1 MPKPFP
7 VPEEKAEPWPV
18 AQRPAP
24 LLPLEL
30 DQEPQLCRA
39 LFDYTPE
46 LADELPLR
54 RGDVVRVLSKRTEV
68 EGWWDGQCRH
78 RRGLFPSNF
87 VELLPAPVPALK
99 PAMPSWDAE
108 SGESGHGGCPAPGA
122 SVSRQD
128 GRVAPR
134 PCAKWVGAARGPAV
148 PGGRRSRVGS
158 RDAAWTSTEVLSA
171 STSFPVRSR
180 FPPASRARC
189 GAVAAGGAWHGTAQ
203 HGLVGSP
210 TPAASKTAK
219 DEEGEPPGESL
230 GWGWRRA
237 WGRSLVPG
245 HGRGSLAGSVSFPTL
260 ARCPSPAPAASPELP
275 APVRMEPAKLPPS
288 KRMAPAPPV
297 PAKAKLAPTL
307 ASKPGGPQPCAP
319 ADAEW
324 GRVGDPDAD
333 GFNVVP
339 VTTAKLSH
347 PTAMRP
353 RVPGQRPPSLTLGS
367 AGGPCGGEQPRGPPH
382 AGPCAPLPGMGQ
394 APGPPW
400 SMEVPAVPRPE
411 ERLALEDLK
420 AEVRSL
426 HILVDLMRVQHLR
439 DLEEMRLE
447 LCQERA
453 KRQALQA
460 EIERVQKV
468 LPC

>member
-128 GRVAPR
+128 GRPAPR
-134 PCAKWVGAARGPAV
+134 PGARWVGAARGPAV
-148 PGGRRSRVGS
+148 PGGRRSPVGS
-158 RDAAWTSTEVLSA
+158 RDEAWTSTEVLSA

-219 DEEGEPPGESL
+219 DEEGEPP
-230 GWGWRRA
+230 
-237 WGRSLVPG
+237 
-245 HGRGSLAGSVSFPTL
+245 
-260 ARCPSPAPAASPELP
+260 ELP
-275 APVRMEPAKLPPS
+275 ALVRMEPAKLPPS

-324 GRVGDPDAD
+324 GRASDPDAD
-333 GFNVVP
+333 GFNAVP

-367 AGGPCGGEQPRGPPH
+367 AGGPCRGEQPRGPPH

-400 SMEVPAVPRPE
+400 STEVPAVPRPE
-411 ERLALEDLK
+411 EQLALEDLK

-453 KRQALQA
+453 KRQALQVSPWRGAAPVPWGPPHPPTHNLFPQA